1 MTPGA
6 RPHDL
11 ENPGRVEQVAEF
23 LKKAERRGCI
33 MQQSRAGSLVT
44 GDPFGTPWNTQ
55 MKNIDNE
62 WFKRRCANEAGL
74 GLLLLYR

>member
-1 MTPGA
+1 
-6 RPHDL
+6 
-11 ENPGRVEQVAEF
+11 
-23 LKKAERRGCI
+23 

-44 GDPFGTPWNTQ
+44 WDPFSKAENTQ

-62 WFKRRCANEAGL
+62 WFKHHYTNEAGL